1 MIRSDDVSA
10 IIPALVGALGE
21 MEDIV
26 KTRTAKIPTKS
37 GSEYKYTFADLAD
50 LLGYVRPK
58 LAIAGL
64 AVTQTAM
71 TDEKGT
77 CVSTTILHI
86 SGQWLEFEPLR
97 LPAGVD
103 AQSHGSSITFARRY
117 SLMAALGLATEDD
130 DGAAASKA
138 PTRQAAA
145 KPAPPRPANVAPT
158 GEVMAT
164 EAQVQKIQIAMKG
177 HGDRDAKLHWLG
189 EFVGRTLA
197 SSKELTRAEASAVI
211 DHLEAEATR

>member
-10 IIPALVGALGE
+10 IVPALVMVLGS

-58 LAIAGL
+58 LAANGL

-71 TDEKGT
+71 TDDKGT
-77 CVSTTILHI
+77 CVSTTILHS
-86 SGQWLEFEPLR
+86 SGQWVEFEPLR
-97 LPAGVD
+97 LPTGTD

-130 DGAAASKA
+130 DGAAASASKA
-138 PTRQAAA
+138 SN
-145 KPAPPRPANVAPT
+145 RPAVRTALP
-158 GEVMAT
+158 GKAT
-164 EAQVQKIQIAMKG
+164 EAQITRLVIAFNGFGVKQRDERLRYLTKVA
-177 HGDRDAKLHWLG
+177 DR
-189 EFVGRTLA
+189 EIT
-197 SSKELTRAEASAVI
+197 SSKDLTTAEAARAI
-211 DHLEAEATR
+211 DAIETAIRMEQEGAK